1 VLPLLF
7 PEIEATTSPVEP
19 APARILVAP
28 RSRTVLAPDFV
39 LRSKRRIIEAGP
51 VISLVPFS
59 PKKPSSAALPLPMT
73 VDGAT
78 IRVLLLR

>member
-39 LRSKRRIIEAGP
+39 LRSKRRIID
-51 VISLVPFS
+51 LVPFS
-59 PKKPSSAALPLPMT
+59 PKKPSRAALPL
-73 VDGAT
+73 
-78 IRVLLLR
+78 R